1 MHDAQPLTTDQHK
14 PMTARNTYTRA
25 SDDSRTNRGYFANI
39 RNQAARTALATIGLA
54 LLAAIAVALSCTTS
68 APTPTAAPTP
78 QPAPTATPEPSPIA
92 TTEPSSTPVPTPT
105 ASPSPTPTA
114 TATATPSSTA
124 TPTPIPTPTATPA
137 PIPTLTPTPVP
148 TQTPTPVPISTP
160 VPTQTPTPAPTATPT
175 PSPTATPIS
184 LPSIEDQRSALAAF
198 YAATDGDNWN
208 NNYGWLTGLPLEQWH
223 GVITDEQGNINEL
236 QLPVNN
242 LSGPIPAEI
251 GRLVYLESLHLW
263 GNQLTGELP
272 NELGNLTKLQ
282 SLHINSNALTGSLS
296 VLGSLSQLMEIVFSN
311 NEFTGCFPAL
321 FRTIPSSRHDFNE
334 LSATYCDDAS
344 NPDDRAVLVELYN
357 ATGGDNWTNNEGWLS
372 DLPLGGWH
380 GVATDERGNVTQLL
394 LRENNLAGLIPAEI
408 GRLTDLRS
416 LDLQSNELAGDIPPE
431 IGNLKLI
438 DNLNLARNEL
448 TGKIPAGLGGLTALH
463 TLDLQSNKLTGDIPP
478 EIGNLKLLTY
488 LNLASNDL
496 TGGLPPELGGLIKLE
511 LLFVSLNRFTDCS
524 VPDPL
529 RRVEFSDVE
538 SLNDAYYCGS
548 HASEPAED
556 RAVLIKMYNA
566 TDGDN
571 WYNNENW
578 LSDMPLATWHGV
590 VVDTRGNVS
599 ELDLFANNLNGTL
612 IPEIGALS
620 ALSVLNLSGNY
631 LTGTIPPEIMQL
643 SSLGS
648 LRLAGN
654 RLNGTIPPEIGNLE
668 WLWFLSL
675 EANELTGTIPPE
687 IGQITRLRS
696 LILRENNLSGRIP
709 DELGNLAELE
719 AILVYPNKFEDC
731 TIPGPLQLVRTNDF
745 DELTT
750 RYCTPDPNDS
760 GVLNKL
766 YNATNGNEWHNNENW
781 LSDQPLAAW
790 HGVDVNNRGKVTEI
804 NLEAN
809 NLRGTLIPE
818 IAQLPELKSLWL
830 NDNHLTGTIPIE
842 VTELTKLTGLALANN
857 EISGRIPAEIGQM
870 TGLQLLMLSGNNLS
884 GPIPSELA
892 NLPDLFS
899 LSLASNELTGGFP
912 AWVRDLRWLLRLTL
926 NDNQLTVDVATLPQY
941 LQGLEDL
948 ERFSIAGNNL
958 SGCLP
963 GALRDIKETDFLFS
977 RLNYCDEPPKQ
988 QPTSP
993 SFIKWEV
1000 GDAARSTEERAAR
1013 FGVQWLFEYAE
1024 SIGWPIV
1031 GDDITVHF
1039 KTLEPLVNAA
1049 AIEDGSI
1056 DEGEIERLRD
1066 LLSTRFGFAR
1076 GDSNFNRA
1084 ANPGVFLSEDYVYE
1098 TVSTLV
1104 HENIH
1109 TAFQRDLNGLN
1120 TNPASVQRQGGLG
1133 PTWFVEGM
1141 ATYFGELITSLHTGE
1156 TDFLC
1161 RDCEIGEV
1169 PVSDIALT
1177 AAEDSLYCAY
1187 MCGALA
1193 IELLAS
1199 IVGQR
1204 HVVDFYTMRRPGQTW
1219 QQAFEEAFNISVP
1232 DFYAMYDQHR
1242 AAGFPELNPPIVPDT
1257 GR

>member
-1 MHDAQPLTTDQHK
+1 M
-14 PMTARNTYTRA
+14 
-25 SDDSRTNRGYFANI
+25 
-39 RNQAARTALATIGLA
+39 
-54 LLAAIAVALSCTTS
+54 
-68 APTPTAAPTP
+68 
-78 QPAPTATPEPSPIA
+78 
-92 TTEPSSTPVPTPT
+92 
-105 ASPSPTPTA
+105 
-114 TATATPSSTA
+114 
-124 TPTPIPTPTATPA
+124 
-137 PIPTLTPTPVP
+137 TPTPVP
-148 TQTPTPVPISTP
+148 TQTPTPIPTSTP

-175 PSPTATPIS
+175 PSTTPTATPIP
-184 LPSIEDQRSALAAF
+184 LPSIEEQRAALAAF
-198 YAATDGDNWN
+198 HAATGGDNWN
-208 NNYGWLTGLPLEQWH
+208 NNYGWLTDLPLEQWH
-223 GVITDEQGNINEL
+223 GVITDEQGNVIEL
-236 QLPVNN
+236 QLHVNN

-311 NEFTGCFPAL
+311 NEFEGCFPAL

-357 ATGGDNWTNNEGWLS
+357 VTGGDNWTNNEGWIS
-372 DLPLGGWH
+372 DLPLGRWH

-394 LRENNLAGLIPAEI
+394 LRENNLAGRIPSEI
-408 GRLTDLRS
+408 GRLTELRS
-416 LDLQSNELAGDIPPE
+416 LDLQSNELTGDIPPE

-438 DNLNLARNEL
+438 DSLNLARNEL
-448 TGKIPAGLGGLTALH
+448 TGKIPAGFGGLTALH
-463 TLDLQSNKLTGDIPP
+463 TLDLQANKLTGEIPP

-496 TGGLPPELGGLIKLE
+496 TGGIPPELGALTELE
-511 LLFVSLNRFTDCS
+511 FMFVSLNRFTDCS
-524 VPDPL
+524 TPDAL

-548 HASEPAED
+548 HASYPADD
-556 RAVLIKMYNA
+556 RDVLIKMYNA
-566 TDGDN
+566 TNGDN

-590 VVDTRGNVS
+590 VVDSRGNVS
-599 ELDLFANNLNGTL
+599 ELDLSMNNLNGML
-612 IPEIGALS
+612 IPEIGKLTALVELELWGNS
-620 ALSVLNLSGNY
+620 LAGNIPMELGGLTRLSSLQLAGNR
-631 LTGTIPPEIMQL
+631 LTGTIPPE
-643 SSLGS
+643 LGN
-648 LRLAGN
+648 LRL
-654 RLNGTIPPEIGNLE
+654 LY
-668 WLWFLSL
+668 FLSL

-696 LILRENNLSGRIP
+696 LLLRENNLSGGIP

-719 AILVYPNKFEDC
+719 WILVYPNKFEDC
-731 TIPGPLQLVRTNDF
+731 SIPEPLQLVATNDF

-760 GVLNKL
+760 SVLIKL
-766 YNATNGNEWHNNENW
+766 YNATNGDEWHNNDNW

-790 HGVDVNNRGKVTEI
+790 YGVDVNNLGKVTEI
-804 NLEAN
+804 DLQGN

-818 IAQLPELKSLWL
+818 IGQLPELMRLWL
-830 NDNHLTGTIPIE
+830 DDNHLMGTIP
-842 VTELTKLTGLALANN
+842 VELTSLDKLTSIALANN
-857 EISGRIPAEIGQM
+857 EISGRIPAEIGQI
-870 TGLQLLMLSGNNLS
+870 TTLQLLKLSGNNLS
-884 GPIPSELA
+884 GPIPSSLGNLA
-892 NLPDLFS
+892 ELFS

-912 AWVRDLRWLLRLTL
+912 AWVRDLRWLFRLAL
-926 NDNQLTVDVATLPQY
+926 NDNQLTVDVATIPEH
-941 LQGLEDL
+941 LQDLEDL

-963 GALRDIKETDFLFS
+963 EALRDIKETDFLFS
-977 RLNYCDEPPKQ
+977 RLNYCDEPSKEH
-988 QPTSP
+988 PTSP
-993 SFIKWEV
+993 SFIEWEV
-1000 GDAARSTEERAAR
+1000 GGAVRMTEERAAR

-1031 GDDITVHF
+1031 ADDITVHF
-1039 KTLEPLVNAA
+1039 KTLELLVYAA

-1056 DEGEIERLRD
+1056 DEDEIESLRN
-1066 LLSTRFGFAR
+1066 LLSTRFGLAR
-1076 GDSNFNRA
+1076 GDSNFNLA
-1084 ANPGVFLSEDYVYE
+1084 ANPGVFIGEDYVYSI
-1098 TVSTLV
+1098 VSVLV

-1109 TAFQRDLNGLN
+1109 TAFQYDLNGLY
-1120 TNPASVQRQGGLG
+1120 TNPALVQRQGGLG
-1133 PTWFVEGM
+1133 PAWFVEGM
-1141 ATYFGELITSLHTGE
+1141 AKYFDGLIVSLHGGA

-1161 RDCEIGEV
+1161 RDCTRTINGVPV
-1169 PVSDIALT
+1169 PVSEIHLSS
-1177 AAEDSLYCAY
+1177 AEDRETCEYI
-1187 MCGALA
+1187 CGALA

-1204 HVVDFYTMRRPGQTW
+1204 HIVDFYTMRRPGQTW
-1219 QQAFEEAFNISVP
+1219 QQAFEEVFGMSVP
-1232 DFYAMYDQHR
+1232 DFYALYDQHR
-1242 AAGFPELNPPIVPDT
+1242 AAGFPKLNPPIVPET